1 MITKESIIVNKT
13 IYIYFKEI
21 YIYIYI
27 YIYILPF
34 VYFFDANLILPI
46 VLMIDQSRNYNARI
60 KTYKWHVGRN
70 RLTLVNSRQMKKY
83 YIHEERAIVHP
94 CASYTPWLFFITDSR
109 ASFFFSTSNIDIS
122 LSKLYNIFILIY
134 AA

>member
-60 KTYKWHVGRN
+60 KTYK
-70 RLTLVNSRQMKKY
+70 
-83 YIHEERAIVHP
+83 
-94 CASYTPWLFFITDSR
+94 
-109 ASFFFSTSNIDIS
+109 
-122 LSKLYNIFILIY
+122 
-134 AA
+134 